1 MNKLKT
7 ITVERGKLTDVL
19 RGLGNYRADAVD
31 IQDGKLPVKL
41 RVPQVAVGYIDGHF
55 DPLPKFLV
63 IPGTDRR
70 EFFAWVNTY
79 CPFVTPLSQWCR
91 VISEEELVRVQSLEV
106 IPRYGNFAS
115 AWAGAVVGEAI
126 LNVGIGNTPSQL
138 PVAALQ
144 SCTSFVAARAF
155 GLWGSGNISTVSMS
169 QYEIARDIFENTN
182 RNSDCLEYHKLWE
195 VLGILSNNGMTH
207 DSRTS
212 LSTQL
217 MIQSCKDI
225 QKSDFVSRSVM
236 FQIIKELVWPEKI
249 VEFEKSGSEQ
259 RIVIFD
265 NAVER
270 LIQSR
275 SDTPKDLKIL
285 GEFAVAY
292 LAARIGGSASSH
304 IALLEKLVK
313 SYPMM
318 ALWYGVV
325 SALYR
330 SEVWGA
336 EFGGLGRLA
345 LKELSFPLR
354 FDDPPRCD
362 IAFDELIALVGPNN
376 NSQSL
381 RFRGATHRAL
391 NIEVSLGVNAMI
403 RLSSLSEHN
412 SMPASSEVIQSE
424 IEDLLRHL
432 GAAVESARRLDNA
445 HGSISLSRSPKNQ
458 NQTKKKRPQS
468 RKSQPRSRNKA
479 RKSKVGSDR
488 ELSHPDSSSVKSSQ
502 MELVE

>member
-1 MNKLKT
+1 MNKLKVV
-7 ITVERGKLTDVL
+7 IVERGKLADIL

-31 IQDGKLPVKL
+31 IQDGRLPVKL
-41 RVPQVAVGYIDGHF
+41 RVPQVAVGYIDGYL
-55 DPLPKFLV
+55 DTLPKFLV

-70 EFFAWVNTY
+70 ELFAWVNTY
-79 CPFVTPLSQWCR
+79 CPFSTPLSQWCR

-106 IPRYGNFAS
+106 IPRYGNFSS

-126 LNVGIGNTPSQL
+126 LNVGIGSAPSQL

-144 SCTSFVAARAF
+144 SCSSFVAARAF
-155 GLWGSGNISTVSMS
+155 GLWGAGSTFTISME
-169 QYEIARDIFENTN
+169 QYEIARNILGNAN

-195 VLGILSNNGMTH
+195 VLDILSNKEMTH
-207 DSRTS
+207 NPRIS

-217 MIQSCKDI
+217 IVQSCQDI
-225 QKSDFVSRSVM
+225 RKSGFVSKAVM
-236 FQIIKELVWPEKI
+236 SQVMKELNWPGKV
-249 VEFEKSGSEQ
+249 VEFEKNGSEQ

-265 NAVER
+265 SAVEH
-270 LIQSR
+270 LIRSA
-275 SDTPKDLKIL
+275 SDTPKDLKVL
-285 GEFAVAY
+285 QEFAIAY

-304 IALLEKLVK
+304 ITLLDKLIK
-313 SYPMM
+313 NYPMI

-325 SALYR
+325 SGLYR
-330 SEVWGA
+330 SEIWGV

-362 IAFDELIALVGPNN
+362 IAFDELITLVDPNN

-381 RFRGATHRAL
+381 GFRGATHKAL
-391 NIEVSLGVNAMI
+391 NIEIFLGVNAMI

-424 IEDLLRHL
+424 IKDLLRHL
-432 GAAVESARRLDNA
+432 GAAVESARRLDGA
-445 HGSISLSRSPKNQ
+445 HGSISLNRSPKNQ

-468 RKSQPRSRNKA
+468 RKNQTRSRNKT
-479 RKSKVGSDR
+479 RKSKMGSDR